1 MAAGTTSGTTDSEV
15 TTSGTVVIIGTISG
29 TTVAELLV
37 PRLVPLHLCSLQISA
52 LIVSFL

>member
-15 TTSGTVVIIGTISG
+15 TPSGTVVIIGTISG

-37 PRLVPLHLCSLQISA
+37 PRLISA